1 MNVALVYDR
10 VNKWGG
16 AERVLLALHELWPD
30 APLFTAVYD
39 KKGASWA
46 NAFDVKPSFLQ
57 HIPFARTH
65 HEWFAWLTPMAFE
78 SFSFDAFDVVISVT
92 SAEAKNI
99 ITKPG
104 TLHICYCLTP
114 TRYLWSSFNEY
125 ARASKSLRFAAPT
138 LRRWDCIAGQR
149 PDYYLA
155 ISKRVANRIQTYYQ
169 RGSVRVISP
178 PVETK
183 KFIVNSSRFME
194 NTKEGYFLVVSR
206 LVPYKRIDILIEAF
220 NHLGWPLV
228 IIGDGTERRTLQ
240 LAAQSNIRFLHT
252 HLTDEQLVGYYQ
264 RCRAFVFAGDED
276 FGIAA
281 VEAQACGKPVIAYGS
296 SGVAETVID
305 GKTGILFYEQTPQA
319 LMNALRQFT
328 SWSYDSSDIRSHAVS
343 FDTDS
348 FQKIMKETVN
358 VLYKEYL

>member
-1 MNVALVYDR
+1 MNIALVYDR

-16 AERVLLALHELWPD
+16 AERVLLALHAIWPD

-39 KKGASWA
+39 KKRASWA
-46 NAFDVKPSFLQ
+46 NVFDVRPSFLQ

-65 HEWFAWLTPMAFE
+65 HEWFAWATPMAFE
-78 SFSFDAFDVVISVT
+78 SFLFDAFDVVISVT

-125 ARASKSLRFAAPT
+125 ARASKLLRFAAPT
-138 LRRWDCIAGQR
+138 LRRWDRIAGQR
-149 PDYYLA
+149 PDYYIA
-155 ISKRVANRIQTYYQ
+155 ISQHVKVRIEKYYG
-169 RGSVRVISP
+169 RNVEAVIYP
-178 PVETK
+178 PVETE
-183 KFIVNSSRFME
+183 RFQRKTE
-194 NTKEGYFLVVSR
+194 REDYFLVVSR

-220 NHLGWPLV
+220 NSLGWPLV

-240 LAAQSNIRFLHT
+240 RMAQSNIRFFHT

-328 SWSYDSSDIRSHAVS
+328 SWSYDPDDIRSHAVS

-348 FQKIMKETVN
+348 FQKIMKETVHA
-358 VLYKEYL
+358 LHKEYL